1 MELIIKKKTYMKPIR
16 DFVLV
21 RPFAPEEITEGG
33 LFLPEGFRERN
44 CKAKVISVGN
54 GTAKIK
60 MEAKKDDVIFHI
72 KGAGEPIIVNNELH
86 FLIRHSDILAYL
98 SNN

>member
-1 MELIIKKKTYMKPIR
+1 MKPIR

-21 RPFAPEEITEGG
+21 KPFMADEVTEGG
-33 LFLPEGFRERN
+33 LFLPEGFRERS

-54 GTAKIK
+54 GTAKVK
-60 MEAKKDDVIFHI
+60 MEAKKDDVVFHI
-72 KGAGEPIIVNNELH
+72 KGAGDPVVLNNELV
-86 FLIRHSDILAYL
+86 FLLRQNDILAYA

>member
-1 MELIIKKKTYMKPIR
+1 MKPIR

-21 RPFAPEEITEGG
+21 KPFMADEVTEGG
-33 LFLPEGFRERN
+33 LYLPEGFRERN
-44 CKAKVISVGN
+44 CKAKVILVGN

-60 MEAKKDDVIFHI
+60 MEAKKYDVIFHI
-72 KGAGEPIIVNNELH
+72 KGAGEPIIVNNEMH
-86 FLIRHSDILAYL
+86 FLIRHKDILAYL

>member
-1 MELIIKKKTYMKPIR
+1 MKPIR

-21 RPFAPEEITEGG
+21 KPFAPEEITEGG
-33 LFLPEGFRERN
+33 LLLPEGYRERN
-44 CKAKVISVGN
+44 CKAKVISVGR

-72 KGAGEPIIVNNELH
+72 KGAGEPVILNNELV
-86 FLIRHSDILAYL
+86 FLIRQNDILAYAI
-98 SNN
+98 ND

>member
-1 MELIIKKKTYMKPIR
+1 MKPIR

-21 RPFAPEEITEGG
+21 KPFMADEITEGG
-33 LFLPEGFRERN
+33 LFIPEGFRDRS
-44 CKAKVISVGN
+44 CKAKVVSVGN

-60 MEAKKDDVIFHI
+60 IEAKKDDVIFHI
-72 KGAGEPIIVNNELH
+72 KGAGEPIIINNEMH

>member
-1 MELIIKKKTYMKPIR
+1 MKPIR

-21 RPFAPEEITEGG
+21 KPFAPEEITEGG
-33 LFLPEGFRERN
+33 LLLPEGYRERN
-44 CKAKVISVGN
+44 CKAKVISVGR

-72 KGAGEPIIVNNELH
+72 KGAGEPVILNNELV
-86 FLIRHSDILAYL
+86 FLIRQNDILAY
-98 SNN
+98 STNN

>member
-1 MELIIKKKTYMKPIR
+1 MKPIR

-21 RPFAPEEITEGG
+21 KPFAPEEITEGG
-33 LFLPEGFRERN
+33 LLLPEGFRERN

-60 MEAKKDDVIFHI
+60 MEAKKDDIVFHI
-72 KGAGEPIIVNNELH
+72 KGAGEPVILNNELV
-86 FLIRHSDILAYL
+86 FLIRQNDILAYA

>member
-1 MELIIKKKTYMKPIR
+1 MSINPIKDFILVKP
-16 DFVLV
+16 FMAEGV
-21 RPFAPEEITEGG
+21 TEGG
-33 LFLPEGFRERN
+33 LFLPENYIERS
-44 CKAKVISVGN
+44 CKAKVISTGR

-72 KGAGEPIIVNNELH
+72 KGAGEAIILNNELH
-86 FLIRHSDILAYL
+86 FLIRHNDILAYV

>member
-1 MELIIKKKTYMKPIR
+1 MKPIR

-21 RPFAPEEITEGG
+21 KPFMADEITEGG
-33 LFLPEGFRERN
+33 LFIPEGFRERS
-44 CKAKVISVGN
+44 CKAKVISTGN

-72 KGAGEPIIVNNELH
+72 KGAGEPVIVNDELF
-86 FLIRHSDILAYL
+86 FLIRHNDILAYA

>member
-1 MELIIKKKTYMKPIR
+1 MKPIR

-21 RPFAPEEITEGG
+21 KPFAAEEVTEGG
-33 LFLPEGFRERN
+33 LLLPEGYRERN
-44 CKAKVISVGN
+44 CKAKVISVGK

-60 MEAKKDDVIFHI
+60 MEAKKDDIVFHI
-72 KGAGEPIIVNNELH
+72 KGAGEPIILDNELV
-86 FLIRHSDILAYL
+86 FLIRQNDILAYA

>member
-1 MELIIKKKTYMKPIR
+1 MKPIR
-16 DFVLV
+16 DFVLI
-21 RPFAPEEITEGG
+21 RPFMADEITEGG
-33 LFLPEGFRERN
+33 LFIPEGFRERS
-44 CKAKVISVGN
+44 CKAKVVATGK

-72 KGAGEPIIVNNELH
+72 KGAGEPVVENNELF
-86 FLIRHSDILAYL
+86 FLIRHNDILAYA